1 MSVVLCN
8 CLQFLLR
15 KISWSYFPTVCKAT
29 KSLKASVK
37 LMCVQF
43 YSGVNLKIV
52 FKNTRCI
59 KKFSLLTRT
68 ALSFTGS
75 QQSRI
80 IYRANCWDCNGL
92 NGKTIKDGF
101 MIGKPKTSRPS
112 LKMTI
117 PQPLLTTSKPL
128 DITSSGITLI
138 F

>member
-1 MSVVLCN
+1 
-8 CLQFLLR
+8 
-15 KISWSYFPTVCKAT
+15 
-29 KSLKASVK
+29 
-37 LMCVQF
+37 MCVQF

-128 DITSSGITLI
+128 DITSRGITLI
-138 F
+138 FWRRAKQTTIAKSKRLYFKNLTQLPMPTSEVKG